1 MLQPPFK
8 MTSAALQTT
17 PLVLHSAV
25 AFPVAFSNCS
35 TVKVTLHPSLLSS
48 NMCFWW
54 SLSFCCPTVATM
66 TFATKQKHSLG
77 KWHLPFKLG
86 VTILCIN
93 LFMNELQL
101 VSSFMRI
108 TPSLGGWYSDLLH
121 FKDWLNY
128 WFLADLAVWILLWCM
143 NCSSSISMLMNT
155 TGKREGRGQQFCFQQ
170 NLMFRRELC
179 D

>member
-1 MLQPPFK
+1 
-8 MTSAALQTT
+8 MTSAALQMA

-25 AFPVAFSNCS
+25 TFPVAFSNCS
-35 TVKVTLHPSLLSS
+35 RHWRLLCIPLFFHPRCDFLWIPPFLFSSGNIDLCNQTETQSWCVTLAVNAWCHHPANLS
-48 NMCFWW
+48 
-54 SLSFCCPTVATM
+54 
-66 TFATKQKHSLG
+66 
-77 KWHLPFKLG
+77 
-86 VTILCIN
+86 
-93 LFMNELQL
+93 MNELQPTF
-101 VSSFMRI
+101 SFMRI

-128 WFLADLAVWILLWCM
+128 WFLADLAVWSLLWCI

-170 NLMFRRELC
+170 KLMFRRELC